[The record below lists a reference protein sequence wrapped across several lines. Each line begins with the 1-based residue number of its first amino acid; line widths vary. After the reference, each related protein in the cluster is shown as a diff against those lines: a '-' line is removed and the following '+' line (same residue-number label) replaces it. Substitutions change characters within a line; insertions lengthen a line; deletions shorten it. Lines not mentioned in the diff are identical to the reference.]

1 MIQSYLLE
9 LKEKGNYSWADIAK
23 KSSISVSHVRRIF
36 DGEIRD
42 PGYGTISAIVEAM
55 NGDLSELQRKLD
67 GSAKEDPAIGVC
79 ERRIREL
86 ERQCRILGF
95 ALGVLILFF
104 LVLFAIDFFN
114 RNVGWL
120 R

>member
-1 MIQSYLLE
+1 MIRSYLLE
-9 LKEKGNYSWADIAK
+9 LKEKGNYSWADIAQ

-55 NGDLSELQRKLD
+55 DGDLSELQRKL
-67 GSAKEDPAIGVC
+67 GGCAKEDPAIAVC

-86 ERQCRILGF
+86 VRQCRILGV
-95 ALGVLILFF
+95 ALGIMILFF
-104 LVLFAIDFFN
+104 LVLFTIDFYSQN
-114 RNVGWL
+114 MGWL
-120 R
+120 Q

>member
-1 MIQSYLLE
+1 MIRSYLLE
-9 LKEKGNYSWADIAK
+9 LKERGNYSWADIAR

-55 NGDLSELQRKLD
+55 DGDLSEIHRRLD
-67 GSAKEDPAIGVC
+67 GCAKEDPAIAVC

-86 ERQCRILGF
+86 VRQCRILGA

-104 LVLFAIDFFN
+104 LVLFTIDFYN
-114 RNVGWL
+114 QNVGWL